1 MFNKFSSTSSS
12 TGGVEQTINLI
23 IMADS
28 IIFRGSDYDLD
39 KYRTSIK
46 NDNHIGTGKCK
57 YSDKSVNS
65 EVNHPS
71 HYNHGGMETIDKMI
85 KLYGIE
91 KVKAFCEL
99 NAFKY
104 RDRAGYKGS
113 SDSAIARDINKA
125 LWYENKLNELNN
137 K

>member
-1 MFNKFSSTSSS
+1 MEN
-12 TGGVEQTINLI
+12 
-23 IMADS
+23 
-28 IIFRGSDYDLD
+28 IIFGSGSDYDVD
-39 KYRTSIK
+39 EYRKSK
-46 NDNHIGTGKCK
+46 DNDNHVGKSPVGK
-57 YSDKSVNS
+57 QVTSD
-65 EVNHPS
+65 VNHPS

-104 RDRAGYKGS
+104 RDRAGYKGNT
-113 SDSAIARDINKA
+113 DSAITRDIRKA
-125 LWYENKLNELNN
+125 LWYENKYNELNN

>member
-1 MFNKFSSTSSS
+1 
-12 TGGVEQTINLI
+12 
-23 IMADS
+23 MANN
-28 IIFRGSDYDLD
+28 IIFRGSDCDID
-39 KYRTSIK
+39 EYRKSK
-46 NDNHIGTGKCK
+46 DNDNHVG
-57 YSDKSVNS
+57 KSVPQGVCGRPIS

-113 SDSAIARDINKA
+113 SDSAITRDINKA
-125 LWYENKLNELNN
+125 LWYEDKINELNN

>member
-1 MFNKFSSTSSS
+1 
-12 TGGVEQTINLI
+12 
-23 IMADS
+23 MADS
-28 IIFRGSDYDLD
+28 INFSGSDYDVD
-39 KYRTSIK
+39 EYRKSK
-46 NDNHIGTGKCK
+46 NNDNHVGEVTFNK
-57 YSDKSVNS
+57 YSSL

-71 HYNHGGMETIDKMI
+71 HYNHGGMETINKMI

-104 RDRAGYKGS
+104 RDRAGYKGNT
-113 SDSAIARDINKA
+113 DSAIARDINKA
-125 LWYENKLNELNN
+125 LWYENKYNELNN

>member
-1 MFNKFSSTSSS
+1 M
-12 TGGVEQTINLI
+12 I
-23 IMADS
+23 DR
-28 IIFRGSDYDLD
+28 IIFSNGSDYDID
-39 KYRTSIK
+39 EYRKSK
-46 NDNHIGTGKCK
+46 DNDNHIGVEHTKIT
-57 YSDKSVNS
+57 NS
-65 EVNHPS
+65 SLVNHPS

-113 SDSAIARDINKA
+113 SDSAIARDIHKA
-125 LWYENKLNELNN
+125 LWYENKLNELNS

>member
-1 MFNKFSSTSSS
+1 
-12 TGGVEQTINLI
+12 
-23 IMADS
+23 MADS
-28 IIFRGSDYDLD
+28 IVFSGSDYDLD

-46 NDNHIGTGKCK
+46 NDNHIIEGT
-57 YSDKSVNS
+57 SSIS
-65 EVNHPS
+65 PISLVNHPY

-104 RDRAGYKGS
+104 RDRAGYKEV
-113 SDSAIARDINKA
+113 SDMSIARDIHKA

>member
-1 MFNKFSSTSSS
+1 
-12 TGGVEQTINLI
+12 
-23 IMADS
+23 MADS
-28 IIFRGSDYDLD
+28 INFRGSDYDVD
-39 KYRTSIK
+39 EYRKSK
-46 NDNHIGTGKCK
+46 DNDNHVGKVTFNK
-57 YSDKSVNS
+57 YSSLDVD
-65 EVNHPS
+65 HPS
-71 HYNHGGMETIDKMI
+71 HYNHGGIETIDKMI

>member
-1 MFNKFSSTSSS
+1 MEN
-12 TGGVEQTINLI
+12 
-23 IMADS
+23 
-28 IIFRGSDYDLD
+28 IIFDNGSDYDVD
-39 KYRTSIK
+39 EYRKSK
-46 NDNHIGTGKCK
+46 DNDNHVG
-57 YSDKSVNS
+57 KSVQQVVCEQSTS

-104 RDRAGYKGS
+104 RDRVGYKGN
-113 SDSAIARDINKA
+113 SDNAIARDINKA

>member
-1 MFNKFSSTSSS
+1 MYNKFGSASFSK
-12 TGGVEQTINLI
+12 GGVEQTINLI

-28 IIFRGSDYDLD
+28 IIFRGSDYDVD
-39 KYRTSIK
+39 EYRKSK
-46 NDNHIGTGKCK
+46 DNDNHVGKSPASNPFT
-57 YSDKSVNS
+57 SD
-65 EVNHPS
+65 VNHPS

-104 RDRAGYKGS
+104 RDRAGYKGI
-113 SDSAIARDINKA
+113 SDMTIVRDIRKA

>member
-1 MFNKFSSTSSS
+1 MCNKFGSASSS

-23 IMADS
+23 IMTDS
-28 IIFRGSDYDLD
+28 SSVISRVSDYA
-39 KYRTSIK
+39 
-46 NDNHIGTGKCK
+46 
-57 YSDKSVNS
+57 SDRINRAVKEAVSG
-65 EVNHPS
+65 VNHPS

-113 SDSAIARDINKA
+113 SDSAIARDIHKA
-125 LWYENKLNELNN
+125 LWYENKFNELNN

>member
-1 MFNKFSSTSSS
+1 MCNKFGSASLSK
-12 TGGVEQTINLI
+12 GGVEQTINLI
-23 IMADS
+23 IMADN
-28 IIFRGSDYDLD
+28 IIFRGSDYDVD
-39 KYRTSIK
+39 EYRKSK
-46 NDNHIGTGKCK
+46 DNDNHVGTECTKIT
-57 YSDKSVNS
+57 NS
-65 EVNHPS
+65 SLVNHPS

-113 SDSAIARDINKA
+113 SDSAIARDIHKA
-125 LWYENKLNELNN
+125 LWYENKLNKLNN

>member
-1 MFNKFSSTSSS
+1 
-12 TGGVEQTINLI
+12 
-23 IMADS
+23 MAS
-28 IIFRGSDYDLD
+28 IVFENGSNYDVD
-39 KYRTSIK
+39 EYRKSK
-46 NDNHIGTGKCK
+46 DNDNHVGTEPVKTI
-57 YSDKSVNS
+57 NS
-65 EVNHPS
+65 STVNHSS

-113 SDSAIARDINKA
+113 SDSAIARDICKA
-125 LWYENKLNELNN
+125 LWYEYKLNELNN

>member
-1 MFNKFSSTSSS
+1 
-12 TGGVEQTINLI
+12 
-23 IMADS
+23 MADS
-28 IIFRGSDYDLD
+28 INFSGSDYDID
-39 KYRTSIK
+39 EYRKSK
-46 NDNHIGTGKCK
+46 SNDNHVG
-57 YSDKSVNS
+57 KSVQQVVYGKSTS

-104 RDRAGYKGS
+104 RDRTGYKGS
-113 SDSAIARDINKA
+113 SDSAIVSDIHKA

>member
-1 MFNKFSSTSSS
+1 MYNKFGSTSSS

-28 IIFRGSDYDLD
+28 SSVSRVSDYASDRI
-39 KYRTSIK
+39 YRAMEEA
-46 NDNHIGTGKCK
+46 
-57 YSDKSVNS
+57 VNG
-65 EVNHPS
+65 VNHPS

-125 LWYENKLNELNN
+125 MWYENKLNELNS

>member
-1 MFNKFSSTSSS
+1 
-12 TGGVEQTINLI
+12 
-23 IMADS
+23 MADS
-28 IIFRGSDYDLD
+28 SSVSRVSDYASDRI
-39 KYRTSIK
+39 YRAMEEAV
-46 NDNHIGTGKCK
+46 GG
-57 YSDKSVNS
+57 
-65 EVNHPS
+65 VNHPS

-113 SDSAIARDINKA
+113 NDSAIARDINKA

>member
-1 MFNKFSSTSSS
+1 MT
-12 TGGVEQTINLI
+12 
-23 IMADS
+23 DS
-28 IIFRGSDYDLD
+28 IIFGRGSDYDVD
-39 KYRTSIK
+39 EYRKSK
-46 NDNHIGTGKCK
+46 NNDNHVGESVKQIVCK
-57 YSDKSVNS
+57 QPNNS

-91 KVKAFCEL
+91 KVKTFCEL

-104 RDRAGYKGS
+104 RDRAGYKGNTN
-113 SDSAIARDINKA
+113 SDIARDIRKA
-125 LWYENKLNELNN
+125 LWYENKYNELNN

>member
-1 MFNKFSSTSSS
+1 MVNSINFS
-12 TGGVEQTINLI
+12 
-23 IMADS
+23 
-28 IIFRGSDYDLD
+28 GSDYDVD
-39 KYRTSIK
+39 EYRKSK
-46 NDNHIGTGKCK
+46 DNDNHVGK
-57 YSDKSVNS
+57 SPVSNPFTS

-125 LWYENKLNELNN
+125 LLYENKLNELNN

>member
-1 MFNKFSSTSSS
+1 MFNKFCSAFSS

-28 IIFRGSDYDLD
+28 IVFSGSDYDLD

-46 NDNHIGTGKCK
+46 NDNHVGVGT
-57 YSDKSVNS
+57 SSKSPIS
-65 EVNHPS
+65 LVNHPS

>member
-1 MFNKFSSTSSS
+1 MANS
-12 TGGVEQTINLI
+12 IN
-23 IMADS
+23 
-28 IIFRGSDYDLD
+28 FGSDYDLD
-39 KYRTSIK
+39 AYRMSK
-46 NDNHIGTGKCK
+46 DNDNHIGTGK
-57 YSDKSVNS
+57 YSNVNKTVDTD
-65 EVNHPS
+65 VNHPS

-104 RDRAGYKGS
+104 RDRAGYKGNT
-113 SDSAIARDINKA
+113 DSAIARDIRKA
-125 LWYENKLNELNN
+125 IWYENKYNELNN

>member
-1 MFNKFSSTSSS
+1 MYNEFSFAFFSK
-12 TGGVEQTINLI
+12 GGVEQTINFI
-23 IMADS
+23 IMADNINFS
-28 IIFRGSDYDLD
+28 GSDYDLD

-46 NDNHIGTGKCK
+46 NDNHVGK
-57 YSDKSVNS
+57 YPISNPFTSG
-65 EVNHPS
+65 VNHPS

-125 LWYENKLNELNN
+125 LWYENKLKELNN

>member
-1 MFNKFSSTSSS
+1 
-12 TGGVEQTINLI
+12 
-23 IMADS
+23 MADS
-28 IIFRGSDYDLD
+28 IIFRGSDYDVD
-39 KYRTSIK
+39 EYRKSK
-46 NDNHIGTGKCK
+46 DNDNHIG
-57 YSDKSVNS
+57 KSVKQNIQTIANIINQSTS

-113 SDSAIARDINKA
+113 SDSAIAKDINKA

>member
-1 MFNKFSSTSSS
+1 MFNKFDSASSS
-12 TGGVEQTINLI
+12 KGGVEPTINLI

-28 IIFRGSDYDLD
+28 INFSGSDYDLD
-39 KYRTSIK
+39 KYRSSIE
-46 NDNHIGTGKCK
+46 NDNHVGK
-57 YSDKSVNS
+57 YPISNPFTSG
-65 EVNHPS
+65 VNHPS

-104 RDRAGYKGS
+104 RDRAGYKES
-113 SDSAIARDINKA
+113 SNSGITRDIRKA
-125 LWYENKLNELNN
+125 LWYENKLKELNN

>member
-1 MFNKFSSTSSS
+1 
-12 TGGVEQTINLI
+12 
-23 IMADS
+23 MADS
-28 IIFRGSDYDLD
+28 IIFSGSDYDVD
-39 KYRTSIK
+39 EYRKSK
-46 NDNHIGTGKCK
+46 DNDNHIGTGKCER
-57 YSDKSVNS
+57 SNNPFNS
-65 EVNHPS
+65 TVNHPF

-104 RDRAGYKGS
+104 RDRAGYKGI
-113 SDSAIARDINKA
+113 SDMTIVRDIRKA
-125 LWYENKLNELNN
+125 LWYEHKLNELNN

>member
-1 MFNKFSSTSSS
+1 MENIVFGN
-12 TGGVEQTINLI
+12 
-23 IMADS
+23 
-28 IIFRGSDYDLD
+28 GSDYDVD
-39 KYRTSIK
+39 EYRKSK
-46 NDNHIGTGKCK
+46 DNDNHVGKSPVSK
-57 YSDKSVNS
+57 QVTSA
-65 EVNHPS
+65 VNHPS

-91 KVKAFCEL
+91 KVKDFCEL

-104 RDRAGYKGS
+104 RDRAGYKSS
-113 SDSAIARDINKA
+113 SDNAIARDIHKA

>member
-1 MFNKFSSTSSS
+1 MT
-12 TGGVEQTINLI
+12 
-23 IMADS
+23 DS
-28 IIFRGSDYDLD
+28 IIFRGSDYDVD
-39 KYRTSIK
+39 EYRKSK
-46 NDNHIGTGKCK
+46 DNDNHIG
-57 YSDKSVNS
+57 KSVQQVVCGQPTS

-71 HYNHGGMETIDKMI
+71 HYNHSGMETIDKMI

-99 NAFKY
+99 NTFKY
-104 RDRAGYKGS
+104 RDRAGYKGN
-113 SDSAIARDINKA
+113 SDSAIARDIHKA

>member
-1 MFNKFSSTSSS
+1 
-12 TGGVEQTINLI
+12 
-23 IMADS
+23 MADN
-28 IIFRGSDYDLD
+28 IIFGNGSDYDVD
-39 KYRTSIK
+39 EYRKSK
-46 NDNHIGTGKCK
+46 NNDNHVGTECTKIT
-57 YSDKSVNS
+57 NS
-65 EVNHPS
+65 SLVNHPF

-104 RDRAGYKGS
+104 RDRAGYKGN
-113 SDSAIARDINKA
+113 SDSAIARDIHKA

>member
-1 MFNKFSSTSSS
+1 MANS
-12 TGGVEQTINLI
+12 IN
-23 IMADS
+23 
-28 IIFRGSDYDLD
+28 FGSDYDLD
-39 KYRTSIK
+39 EHRMSKD
-46 NDNHIGTGKCK
+46 NDNHIGTGK
-57 YSDKSVNS
+57 YSNVNKTVDTD
-65 EVNHPS
+65 VNHPS

-104 RDRAGYKGS
+104 RDRAGYKGNT
-113 SDSAIARDINKA
+113 DSAIARDIHKA
-125 LWYENKLNELNN
+125 LWYENKYNELNN

>member
-1 MFNKFSSTSSS
+1 MVN
-12 TGGVEQTINLI
+12 N
-23 IMADS
+23 
-28 IIFRGSDYDLD
+28 IIFRGSDYDID
-39 KYRTSIK
+39 EYRKSK
-46 NDNHIGTGKCK
+46 DNDNHVG
-57 YSDKSVNS
+57 KSVQQVVCGQSTS

-104 RDRAGYKGS
+104 RDRAGYKGNRD
-113 SDSAIARDINKA
+113 SDITRDINKA
-125 LWYENKLNELNN
+125 LWYENKLKELNN

>member
-1 MFNKFSSTSSS
+1 
-12 TGGVEQTINLI
+12 
-23 IMADS
+23 MADS
-28 IIFRGSDYDLD
+28 IIFSNGSDYDVD
-39 KYRTSIK
+39 EYRKSK
-46 NDNHIGTGKCK
+46 DNDNHIGKRVKDFIREEPT
-57 YSDKSVNS
+57 S

-113 SDSAIARDINKA
+113 SDSAIARDVHKA

>member
-1 MFNKFSSTSSS
+1 MFNKFSSASSS
-12 TGGVEQTINLI
+12 KGGVEQTINLI

-28 IIFRGSDYDLD
+28 IIFRGSDYDVD
-39 KYRTSIK
+39 EYRKSK
-46 NDNHIGTGKCK
+46 DNDNHIGKR
-57 YSDKSVNS
+57 VEEPS

>member
-1 MFNKFSSTSSS
+1 MYNKFSSASFSK
-12 TGGVEQTINLI
+12 GGVEQTINLI
-23 IMADS
+23 IMANS

-39 KYRTSIK
+39 KYRASIE
-46 NDNHIGTGKCK
+46 NDNHVGTN
-57 YSDKSVNS
+57 SVKKPYYS

-104 RDRAGYKGS
+104 RDRAGYKGN

>member
-1 MFNKFSSTSSS
+1 MEN
-12 TGGVEQTINLI
+12 
-23 IMADS
+23 
-28 IIFRGSDYDLD
+28 IIFGNGSDYDID
-39 KYRTSIK
+39 EYRKSK
-46 NDNHIGTGKCK
+46 DNDNHVGKSPVNPFI
-57 YSDKSVNS
+57 SD
-65 EVNHPS
+65 VNHPS

-104 RDRAGYKGS
+104 RDRAGYKGNT
-113 SDSAIARDINKA
+113 DSAIARDIRKA
-125 LWYENKLNELNN
+125 LWYETKYNELNN

>member
-1 MFNKFSSTSSS
+1 MEN
-12 TGGVEQTINLI
+12 
-23 IMADS
+23 
-28 IIFRGSDYDLD
+28 IIFGNGSDYDLD
-39 KYRTSIK
+39 EYRKSKY
-46 NDNHIGTGKCK
+46 NDNHVEAEPVKTI
-57 YSDKSVNS
+57 NS
-65 EVNHPS
+65 SLVNHPS

-113 SDSAIARDINKA
+113 SDSDIARDIHKA
-125 LWYENKLNELNN
+125 IWYENKLKELNN

>member
-1 MFNKFSSTSSS
+1 MFNKFDSASSS
-12 TGGVEQTINLI
+12 KGGVEPTINLI

-28 IIFRGSDYDLD
+28 INFSGSDYDLD
-39 KYRTSIK
+39 KYRSSIE
-46 NDNHIGTGKCK
+46 NDNHVGK
-57 YSDKSVNS
+57 YPISNPFTSG
-65 EVNHPS
+65 VNHPY

-125 LWYENKLNELNN
+125 LWYENKLKELNN

>member
-1 MFNKFSSTSSS
+1 
-12 TGGVEQTINLI
+12 
-23 IMADS
+23 MADS
-28 IIFRGSDYDLD
+28 INFGSDYNLD
-39 KYRTSIK
+39 KYHSCKDYDTHNITDK
-46 NDNHIGTGKCK
+46 YLHDDNKTV
-57 YSDKSVNS
+57 DTD
-65 EVNHPS
+65 VNHPS

-104 RDRAGYKGS
+104 RDRAGYKGI
-113 SDSAIARDINKA
+113 SDMTIVRDIRKA

>member
-1 MFNKFSSTSSS
+1 MYNKFDSAFSSK
-12 TGGVEQTINLI
+12 GGVKPTINLI

-28 IIFRGSDYDLD
+28 INFSGSDYDLD
-39 KYRTSIK
+39 KYRSSIE
-46 NDNHIGTGKCK
+46 NDNHVGK
-57 YSDKSVNS
+57 YPISNLFTSG
-65 EVNHPS
+65 VNHPS

-125 LWYENKLNELNN
+125 LWYENKLKELNN